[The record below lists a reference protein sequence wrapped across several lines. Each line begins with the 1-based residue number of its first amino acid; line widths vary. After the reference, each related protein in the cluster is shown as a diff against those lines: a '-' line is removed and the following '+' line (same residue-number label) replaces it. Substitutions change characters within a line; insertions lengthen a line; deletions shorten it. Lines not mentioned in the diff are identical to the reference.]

1 MSTIGAE
8 VEGRLSR
15 VGKRCCSDAIA
26 SIHKLVSRVVTA
38 GKEIEGR
45 EKRDKNFQCRG
56 ITVKYSTT
64 IDRSLVLL

>member
-15 VGKRCCSDAIA
+15 VGKRCCSDAMV
-26 SIHKLVSRVVTA
+26 SIHKLVSRVRA
-38 GKEIEGR
+38 GKEVEGR
-45 EKRDKNFQCRG
+45 EKRDKVFQCRG

-64 IDRSLVLL
+64 MDRPLVLL